1 MRKFNLHKLL
11 LAFVMVLGLTFMC
24 SSTAD
29 AKELALVNNT
39 GSTIV
44 VLNCSPTISN
54 QWYEDVLGNSVW
66 ENGATVTIDFD
77 RWALCET
84 WDFKVHYTNGDTED
98 WRNVNV
104 NDVNTIILQPNGVN
118 TYL

>member
-1 MRKFNLHKLL
+1 MKMY
-11 LAFVMVLGLTFMC
+11 LATLFGKM
-24 SSTAD
+24 A
-29 AKELALVNNT
+29 
-39 GSTIV
+39 
-44 VLNCSPTISN
+44 
-54 QWYEDVLGNSVW
+54 
-66 ENGATVTIDFD
+66 VTIDFE

-84 WDFKVHYTNGDTED
+84 WDFKVHYTNGETED